1 MKIGITGTT
10 GRVGAALASYFTA
23 LGEQV
28 VSLDRAQFDLIN
40 PDRFDELLDNIDVL
54 INPAALSAPDGCEN
68 FPEQANAINHL
79 APLRMAELCNI
90 RGIVFLHFST
100 DYVFSGNELGKRRE
114 NDEAHAIN
122 VYGASKRAGEIAVM
136 QANPAA
142 IILRVSWVYGADK
155 PAYVEQTFQKILNN
169 DLLEAIAD
177 KWSIPT
183 SMKDLCEWVNF
194 LLKNQASGVYH
205 ACNAGEPVSWHG
217 IAVALQESMLHQGLI
232 SSARE
237 IMATKLS
244 DISHFSAP
252 RPIHTAMDNSLLSRQ
267 LPQPIRHWRDALD
280 EFVRDQ
286 LVASHHKPSM

>member
-1 MKIGITGTT
+1 MKIAITGTT
-10 GRVGAALASYFTA
+10 GRVGAALASYFFS
-23 LGEQV
+23 LGGNV
-28 VSLDRAQFDLIN
+28 ISLDRNQFDLTN
-40 PDRFDELLDNIDVL
+40 PERFDELLDNIDVL
-54 INPAALSAPDGCEN
+54 INPAALSAPDECEN

-79 APLRMAELCNI
+79 APQRMAEICEM
-90 RGIVFLHFST
+90 RGIRFVHFST
-100 DYVFSGNELGKRRE
+100 DYVFSGHDVGKRRE
-114 NDEAHAIN
+114 KDEAHAIN
-122 VYGASKRAGEIAVM
+122 VYGTTKRAGELAVM

-155 PAYVEQTFQKILNN
+155 PAFVEQVFRKILNN
-169 DLLEAIAD
+169 DPLEAIAD

-194 LLKNQASGVYH
+194 LINQRASGIYH

-217 IAVALQESMLHQGLI
+217 IAVALQESMFHQGLI

-252 RPIHTAMDNSLLSRQ
+252 RPIYTAMDSSQLSDQ

-286 LVASHHKPSM
+286 LEASHHNL

>member
-1 MKIGITGTT
+1 VKIGITGTT
-10 GRVGAALASYFTA
+10 GRVGAALASYFA
-23 LGEQV
+23 SLGEDV
-28 VSLDRAQFDLIN
+28 LSFDRSHLNLTNLGDLDH
-40 PDRFDELLDNIDVL
+40 LLDNIDVL
-54 INPAALSAPDGCEN
+54 INPAALSAPDECEN

-79 APLRMAELCNI
+79 APLRMAELCKI
-90 RGIVFLHFST
+90 SGKTFVHFST
-100 DYVFSGNELGKRRE
+100 DYVFSGNEVEKRRE

-169 DLLEAIAD
+169 DPLEAIAD

-183 SMKDLCEWVNF
+183 SMKDLCQWVNF
-194 LLKNQASGVYH
+194 LLKHQASGIHH

-252 RPIHTAMDNSLLSRQ
+252 RPIHTAMDNSLLSHQ

-286 LVASHHKPSM
+286 LVVGHHKPSM